1 MLLQRRLLRQ
11 RWDRPLRPVLGQL
24 LVPGWEHE
32 RIQRLS
38 GEQYSPHWLIRHHPV
53 LLQARVQAHVW
64 QRDSVLPL
72 CHRRGLSQRGSV
84 ELYSQQQRSSRGLLP
99 FGMYLQRRILRERHH

>member
-53 LLQARVQAHVW
+53 LLQAWIQVRVW
-64 QRDSVLPL
+64 QWDSVHPL
-72 CHRRGLSQRGSV
+72 RRRGGLSQRGSV
-84 ELYSQQQRSSRGLLP
+84 ELHSQQ
-99 FGMYLQRRILRERHH
+99 